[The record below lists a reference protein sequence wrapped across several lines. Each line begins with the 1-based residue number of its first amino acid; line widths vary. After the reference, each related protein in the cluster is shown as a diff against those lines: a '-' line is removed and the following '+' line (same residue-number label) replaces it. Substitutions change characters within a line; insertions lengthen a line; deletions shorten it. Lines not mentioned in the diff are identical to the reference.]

1 MSTIVLIKRIKKF
14 IPSSHYFKIYHSL
27 FISHLTYGISCWGG
41 ICPSKL
47 IKMFNIQKRCVRIL
61 FGDNYSFDHPE
72 YYLTCARART
82 YMDHTS
88 LKDYSLEHTKP
99 IFNKPKLLSLNNLYV
114 QRPLAELIKI
124 LKSHTPISMFKFLQ
138 FCPRSHHYRLLIP
151 KHNLGI
157 SSNNFFINTTI
168 LWNTCIGTLL
178 DPPIPSTVLRSGN
191 SQVII
196 PGSNINSDLTIS
208 LGTFKTRLK
217 NLLLNSQKLGNR
229 IDWIKSNSLGH

>member
-1 MSTIVLIKRIKKF
+1 ML
-14 IPSSHYFKIYHSL
+14 
-27 FISHLTYGISCWGG
+27 
-41 ICPSKL
+41 
-47 IKMFNIQKRCVRIL
+47 NIQKRCVRIL

-82 YMDHTS
+82 YMDHTT

-99 IFNKPKLLSLNNLYV
+99 IFNKHKLLTLNNLYV
-114 QRPLAELIKI
+114 QRSLAELIKI
-124 LKSHTPISMFKFLQ
+124 LKSHKPISMFKFLQ

-151 KHNLGI
+151 KHNLGYTVI
-157 SSNNFFINTTI
+157 I

-178 DPPIPSTVLRSGN
+178 DPPIPSTVLQSGN

-229 IDWIKSNSLGH
+229 IDWIKSNSLDYIILHKIEC

>member
-1 MSTIVLIKRIKKF
+1 
-14 IPSSHYFKIYHSL
+14 
-27 FISHLTYGISCWGG
+27 
-41 ICPSKL
+41 
-47 IKMFNIQKRCVRIL
+47 
-61 FGDNYSFDHPE
+61 
-72 YYLTCARART
+72 
-82 YMDHTS
+82 MDHTT

-99 IFNKPKLLSLNNLYV
+99 IFNKHKLLTLNNLYV
-114 QRPLAELIKI
+114 QRSLAELIKI

-178 DPPIPSTVLRSGN
+178 DPPIPSTVLQSGN

-217 NLLLNSQKLGNR
+217 NLLLNSQKLRNR

>member
-1 MSTIVLIKRIKKF
+1 ML
-14 IPSSHYFKIYHSL
+14 
-27 FISHLTYGISCWGG
+27 
-41 ICPSKL
+41 
-47 IKMFNIQKRCVRIL
+47 NIQKRCVRIL

-82 YMDHTS
+82 YMDHTT

-99 IFNKPKLLSLNNLYV
+99 IFNKHKLLTLNNLYV
-114 QRPLAELIKI
+114 QRSLAELIKI

-151 KHNLGI
+151 KHNLGYTVI
-157 SSNNFFINTTI
+157 I

-178 DPPIPSTVLRSGN
+178 DPPIPSTVLQSGN

-196 PGSNINSDLTIS
+196 PGSNINYDLTIS

-229 IDWIKSNSLGH
+229 IDWIKSNSLDYIILHKIEC

>member
-47 IKMFNIQKRCVRIL
+47 IKRFNIQKRCVRIL

-72 YYLTCARART
+72 YYLACARART
-82 YMDHTS
+82 YMDHTT
-88 LKDYSLEHTKP
+88 LKDYSLE
-99 IFNKPKLLSLNNLYV
+99 
-114 QRPLAELIKI
+114 QRSLAELIKI
-124 LKSHTPISMFKFLQ
+124 LKSHTHISMFKFLQ

-157 SSNNFFINTTI
+157 SSINFFINTTI

-178 DPPIPSTVLRSGN
+178 DPPIPSTVLQSGN

-217 NLLLNSQKLGNR
+217 NRLLNSQKIGNR
-229 IDWIKSNSLGH
+229 LQFHPEISCFTK

>member
-41 ICPSKL
+41 ICPGSKL

-61 FGDNYSFDHPE
+61 FGDKYSFDHPE

-99 IFNKPKLLSLNNLYV
+99 IFNKHKLLTLNNLYV
-114 QRPLAELIKI
+114 LRSLAELIKI

-138 FCPRSHHYRLLIP
+138 FCPRSHHYRLLIYQY
-151 KHNLGI
+151 
-157 SSNNFFINTTI
+157 TI
-168 LWNTCIGTLL
+168 LGY
-178 DPPIPSTVLRSGN
+178 P
-191 SQVII
+191 VII
-196 PGSNINSDLTIS
+196 SLLKPSFYGIHALGLYLIPQFRLQHCNLTIH
-208 LGTFKTRLK
+208 K
-217 NLLLNSQKLGNR
+217 LLYQALT
-229 IDWIKSNSLGH
+229 